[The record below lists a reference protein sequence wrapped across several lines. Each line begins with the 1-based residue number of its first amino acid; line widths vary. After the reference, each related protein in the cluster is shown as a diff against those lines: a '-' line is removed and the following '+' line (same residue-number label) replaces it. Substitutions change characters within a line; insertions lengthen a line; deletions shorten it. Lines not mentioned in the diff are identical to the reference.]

1 MLEEPPRILIV
12 EARAF
17 DRLSDELLRGA
28 VEAIEAFGATHEVIS
43 APSPFEIPAVIAM
56 AEEHGHRP
64 AGARYDGYVALGAMI
79 RGETVQFDILSQ
91 ETARGLMDLA
101 IGRRLAIGNGVLFTD
116 DEAQALARAHTSEGD
131 RGGWAAR
138 SCLDMVAVRRQLLG
152 QVR

>member
-12 EARAF
+12 EARSL

-28 VEAIEAFGATHEVIS
+28 QSALDAFGAEHS
-43 APSPFEIPAVIAM
+43 LLAAPSAFEIPAVIAM

-64 AGARYDGYVALGAMI
+64 AGVRYDGYVALGAII
-79 RGETVQFDILSQ
+79 RGETFQFEVHAQ

-101 IGRRLAIGNGVLFTD
+101 IGRRLAIGNGVLITD

-131 RGGWAAR
+131 RGGWAAKA
-138 SCLDMVAVRRQLLG
+138 CLDMVVIRRQLLG

>member
-12 EARAF
+12 EARSL

-28 VEAIEAFGATHEVIS
+28 TSALDSFGAEHETVV

-64 AGARYDGYVALGAMI
+64 AGVRYDGFVALGAII
-79 RGETVQFDILSQ
+79 RGETFQFEVQAQ

-131 RGGWAAR
+131 RGGWAAKA
-138 SCLDMVAVRRQLLG
+138 CLDMVAVRRQLLG

>member
-1 MLEEPPRILIV
+1 MLEEAPRILIV

-28 VEAIEAFGATHEVIS
+28 VAALEAFGATHEVIP
-43 APSPFEIPAVIAM
+43 APSAFEIPAVIAI

-64 AGARYDGYVALGAMI
+64 AGARYDGYVALGAII
-79 RGETVQFDILSQ
+79 RGETFQFEVMAQ

-101 IGRRLAIGNGVLFTD
+101 IGRRLAIGNGLLFTD

-138 SCLDMVAVRRQLLG
+138 ACLDMVSVRRQLLG
-152 QVR
+152 QPR

>member
-1 MLEEPPRILIV
+1 MLEEPPRILVV
-12 EARAF
+12 EARSL

-28 VEAIEAFGATHEVIS
+28 TSALESFGATFETVT

-64 AGARYDGYVALGAMI
+64 AGARYDGFVALGAII
-79 RGETVQFDILSQ
+79 RGETFQFEVLAQ

-138 SCLDMVAVRRQLLG
+138 ACLDMVAVRRQLLG

>member
-28 VEAIEAFGATHEVIS
+28 VDAIEAFGATHEVIS

-138 SCLDMVAVRRQLLG
+138 ACLDMVAVRRQLLG

>member
-28 VEAIEAFGATHEVIS
+28 VDAIEAFGATHEVIS

>member
-1 MLEEPPRILIV
+1 MLEEPPRVLIV
-12 EARAF
+12 EARSL

-28 VEAIEAFGATHEVIS
+28 QNVLDAFGAEHALLT
-43 APSPFEIPAVIAM
+43 APGAFEIPAVIAM

-64 AGARYDGYVALGAMI
+64 AGVRYDGYVALGAII
-79 RGETVQFDILSQ
+79 RGETFQFEVQAQ

-101 IGRRLAIGNGVLFTD
+101 IGRRVAIGNGVLITD

-131 RGGWAAR
+131 RGGWAAKA
-138 SCLDMVAVRRQLLG
+138 CLDMVAIRRQLLG

>member
-28 VEAIEAFGATHEVIS
+28 VDAIEAFGATHEVIS

-79 RGETVQFDILSQ
+79 RGETFQFEILSQ

-131 RGGWAAR
+131 RGGWAGRA
-138 SCLDMVAVRRQLLG
+138 CLDMVAVRRQLLG

>member
-12 EARAF
+12 EARSL
-17 DRLSDELLRGA
+17 DRLSDELMRGA
-28 VEAIEAFGATHEVIS
+28 EKALEAFGADHVTLA
-43 APSPFEIPAVIAM
+43 APSAFEIPAVIAM
-56 AEEHGHRP
+56 AEEHGHRA
-64 AGARYDGYVALGAMI
+64 AGVRYDGYVALGAII
-79 RGETVQFDILSQ
+79 RGETFQCEVQAQ

-131 RGGWAAR
+131 RGGWAAKA
-138 SCLDMVAVRRQLLG
+138 CLDMVAIRRQLLG

>member
-1 MLEEPPRILIV
+1 MLEEPPRILVV
-12 EARAF
+12 EARSL

-28 VEAIEAFGATHEVIS
+28 TSALESFGATFEVVT

-56 AEEHGHRP
+56 GEEHGHRP
-64 AGARYDGYVALGAMI
+64 AGVRYDGFVALGAII
-79 RGETVQFDILSQ
+79 RGETFQFEVLAQ

-138 SCLDMVAVRRQLLG
+138 ACLDMVTIRRQLLG

>member
-1 MLEEPPRILIV
+1 MLEEPPRVLIV
-12 EARAF
+12 EARSL

-28 VEAIEAFGATHEVIS
+28 QSALDAFGAEHLLLT
-43 APSPFEIPAVIAM
+43 APSAFEIPAVIAM

-64 AGARYDGYVALGAMI
+64 AGVRYDGYVALGAII
-79 RGETVQFDILSQ
+79 RGETFQFEVQAQ

-101 IGRRLAIGNGVLFTD
+101 IGRRLAIGNGVLITD

-131 RGGWAAR
+131 RGGWAAKA
-138 SCLDMVAVRRQLLG
+138 CLDMVAIRRQLLG

>member
-12 EARAF
+12 EARSL

-28 VEAIEAFGATHEVIS
+28 QNALEAFGADHVLLT
-43 APSPFEIPAVIAM
+43 APGAFEIPAVIAM

-64 AGARYDGYVALGAMI
+64 AGVRYDGYVALGAII
-79 RGETVQFDILSQ
+79 RGETFQFEVQAQ

-101 IGRRLAIGNGVLFTD
+101 IGRRLAIGNGVLITD

-131 RGGWAAR
+131 RGGWAAKA
-138 SCLDMVAVRRQLLG
+138 CLDMVAIRRQLLG